1 MEKVVDDLDT
11 GTIQWETELDVEK
24 EKAKL
29 FGVLGKIVP
38 KSEVFF

>member
-1 MEKVVDDLDT
+1 MEKVTDDLDT
-11 GTIQWETELDVEK
+11 GTILWETELDIEK

-38 KSEVFF
+38 